1 MLRTQIYLTEK
12 EQAALRAIARQKG
25 TSQSEIIREA
35 IDQFIMA
42 YSRTERE
49 QLMRAAFGIWADRD
63 DFDLKTIRA
72 EFDRSPER
80 QD

>member
-25 TSQSEIIREA
+25 ISQSEVIREA
-35 IDQFIMA
+35 IDQFVMA

-49 QLMRAAFGIWADRD
+49 QLMRAAFGIWLDHD
-63 DFDLKTIRA
+63 DFDLEKIRA
-72 EFDRSPER
+72 EFDRSPGRRE
-80 QD
+80 